1 MRLGFG
7 NGKLF
12 TLSEM
17 LLAGLA
23 LMLVF
28 EGLLPF
34 VSPRAWKDAF
44 RRILGL
50 PDGQLRMVGLA
61 SMVAGLVMLYWIT

>member
-28 EGLLPF
+28 EGLLLF

-44 RRILGL
+44 RRILAL
-50 PDGQLRMVGLA
+50 PDGQLRMAGLA
-61 SMVAGLVMLYWIT
+61 SMVAGLAMLYWIT